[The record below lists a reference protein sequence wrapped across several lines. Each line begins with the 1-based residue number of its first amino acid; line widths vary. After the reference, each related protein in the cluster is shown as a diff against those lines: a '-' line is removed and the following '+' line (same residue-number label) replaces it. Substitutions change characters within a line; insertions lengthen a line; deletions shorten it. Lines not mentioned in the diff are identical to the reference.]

1 MNIQIVRYIPIYDL
15 FSWYLVSTSICFS
28 VYAFNDSFQVLSWLK
43 QWDSTVFGTDIRNTG
58 DEVLSALRRHSS
70 LPHNQ
75 KVSGTNFMRKSW
87 GHRSTENYKGHSAV
101 IEQEHNKAKGVPG
114 LQNKKLNGLG
124 IPDQK
129 VSISN
134 YGLSV

>member
-1 MNIQIVRYIPIYDL
+1 MISFLGIGYQLALALL
-15 FSWYLVSTSICFS
+15 FMHNC
-28 VYAFNDSFQVLSWLK
+28 SFQVLFWLK

-75 KVSGTNFMRKSW
+75 KVTGVNFMRKSW
-87 GHRSTENYKGHSAV
+87 GDRSTENYKGHSAMM
-101 IEQEHNKAKGVPG
+101 EQEHNKAKGIPG
-114 LQNKKLNGLG
+114 LQSKKLNGLG

-134 YGLSV
+134 YGLSFTFKKSKAHQSA